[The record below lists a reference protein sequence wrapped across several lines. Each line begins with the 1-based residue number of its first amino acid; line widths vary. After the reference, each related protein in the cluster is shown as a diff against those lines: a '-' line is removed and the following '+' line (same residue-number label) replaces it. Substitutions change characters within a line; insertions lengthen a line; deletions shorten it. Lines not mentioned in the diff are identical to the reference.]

1 VAQGCHVV
9 VNPRASRA
17 LLPMLHSLPRC
28 QLAMLWVPCLLL
40 GACGGTVS
48 EDAPRDAVFVP
59 TSMATVPSHRSKF
72 QLQAELGITAFTLDS
87 RSQSRVAD
95 SFGSHLHIVEAVLA
109 SFYGYS
115 VVRATGILLTAE
127 PVCARPAPE
136 EVDASLVISFV
147 AEGQGSALP
156 SKGGLTE
163 AISEAMRDVDG
174 GISVLTSCVSYLSW
188 AGSGGSLP
196 EVTAIGE
203 GSMLQDQIGGARS
216 RTAAVVCL
224 QLAAC
229 TVSCFVLTFV
239 LMQCS
244 RVQQFFA
251 ALVGQELVP
260 ADAEQVAPHYRD
272 CDSSDLEASI
282 ASSCQRKHEAR
293 LDSGWGSES
302 TATQTPNSL
311 ESDTEISPLPSRSP
325 DCFSASG
332 LQSEQ
337 SARYL

>member
-1 VAQGCHVV
+1 V
-9 VNPRASRA
+9 VNPRASIA
-17 LLPMLHSLPRC
+17 PLPMLHSLPRC
-28 QLAMLWVPCLLL
+28 QLTMLWVQCLLL

-48 EDAPRDAVFVP
+48 EDAPRDALFVP

-95 SFGSHLHIVEAVLA
+95 SFGSHLHTVEAVLE

-115 VVRATGILLTAE
+115 AVRATGILLTAE
-127 PVCARPAPE
+127 PVCARPSPE

-147 AEGQGSALP
+147 AEGPGSALP

-188 AGSGGSLP
+188 TGSGGALP
-196 EVTAIGE
+196 QATGP
-203 GSMLQDQIGGARS
+203 
-216 RTAAVVCL
+216 AAVVCL
-224 QLAAC
+224 QLAAL

-260 ADAEQVAPHYRD
+260 ADAYAEQVAPHYRD

-282 ASSCQRKHEAR
+282 ASSCQKEHVAR
-293 LDSGWGSES
+293 LDFRWGSES

-311 ESDTEISPLPSRSP
+311 EFDTEISPLPSRSP
-325 DCFSASG
+325 DCFSAPG